1 MEEREIQ
8 DVEYDNF
15 IEKREKS
22 DNHSKRRYDM
32 DDSGKVV
39 GWLERIVALIHDY
52 GMKKIIQALLL
63 ISSIVF
69 FVMFINAI
77 DNQHIIDDFVEKNI
91 TDHDYA
97 SEIRKEIQP
106 KISKTLIKMLYTMRG
121 DRVSVIEM
129 HNGKENPTN
138 LPFLY
143 CDMTYEETRDRV
155 PYIAEEYENLNMSK
169 FSFPSYLYENRFFV
183 GTIEEIFEID
193 KKLAMRLETNDVK
206 YVGIV
211 LIHTNVDIGF
221 LMVSYMNTPEF
232 SRDKIYA
239 DLSYYVQEIG
249 TYLDYQMQL
258 EIKKKSGKLW

>member
-183 GTIEEIFEID
+183 GTIEEAIETA
-193 KKLAMRLETNDVK
+193 KK
-206 YVGIV
+206 
-211 LIHTNVDIGF
+211 
-221 LMVSYMNTPEF
+221 
-232 SRDKIYA
+232 
-239 DLSYYVQEIG
+239 VQ
-249 TYLDYQMQL
+249 
-258 EIKKKSGKLW
+258 K